1 MDDGVVH
8 GACVNPVK
16 WLTHTDVNVH
26 VALKVTS
33 LLPGSDERL

>member
-1 MDDGVVH
+1 MDDGVIH

-26 VALKVTS
+26 VVLKVAS
-33 LLPGSDERL
+33 LLSRSDERL